1 MGANALEQCVRG
13 KLPPTS
19 IFTSFRPLEN
29 WKKSACEGTQA
40 VLAILHG
47 KGFSLFRHCGKNYK
61 FFPQCPHRG
70 DITLAT
76 INIRNS
82 GERG

>member
-29 WKKSACEGTQA
+29 WKKLACEGTQA
-40 VLAILHG
+40 VLAIP
-47 KGFSLFRHCGKNYK
+47 YTD
-61 FFPQCPHRG
+61 FFWQH
-70 DITLAT
+70 
-76 INIRNS
+76 
-82 GERG
+82 